1 MMFASNLSI
10 LMRHRPPPPVSL
22 ARVNRQSSAAA
33 SPRSKEQGSSSMNA
47 TKLRNVYRRFGE
59 TFGVS
64 EETLLGLT
72 RNRGVTLIRARFVI
86 TCNNFGME
94 DDLIAEAIGRSTG
107 TVNWVRTH
115 FEPSVEDIRDALD
128 NWSRKSA
135 A

>member
-1 MMFASNLSI
+1 
-10 LMRHRPPPPVSL
+10 
-22 ARVNRQSSAAA
+22 
-33 SPRSKEQGSSSMNA
+33 MNA